1 MTDIVKVCTNLS
13 NEQLKILRSH
23 LFDKIKTIPPESD
36 FSEGF
41 DLYDRR
47 KKKGLSEDIF
57 IMGSCVVHEIEDARL
72 KRILKPN
79 SVSANLINNSISVD
93 EQNPEPDSSEI
104 LQTCAVMKKCMTDM
118 TKQLELLNTRV
129 ANLEGEITVL
139 KCTVIQLTRLTANDK
154 NLSAQ
159 NKDNQYG
166 TPLENAVDS
175 SLGLSSDAIK

>member
-1 MTDIVKVCTNLS
+1 M
-13 NEQLKILRSH
+13 NERQ
-23 LFDKIKTIPPESD
+23 T
-36 FSEGF
+36 
-41 DLYDRR
+41 
-47 KKKGLSEDIF
+47 
-57 IMGSCVVHEIEDARL
+57 
-72 KRILKPN
+72 
-79 SVSANLINNSISVD
+79 VD
-93 EQNPEPDSSEI
+93 EQNPEPDSSVI

-139 KCTVIQLTRLTANDK
+139 KCTVIQLTRSKEREITANDK

>member
-1 MTDIVKVCTNLS
+1 MTD
-13 NEQLKILRSH
+13 
-23 LFDKIKTIPPESD
+23 
-36 FSEGF
+36 G
-41 DLYDRR
+41 RR
-47 KKKGLSEDIF
+47 KVYLKTF
-57 IMGSCVVHEIEDARL
+57 IMGSCVVHEIEDVRL

-93 EQNPEPDSSEI
+93 EQNPEPDSSVI

-139 KCTVIQLTRLTANDK
+139 KCTVIQLTRSNEREITANDK
-154 NLSAQ
+154 NLSVQ